1 MKEAK
6 EGNSRVL
13 VPVQNAEDRL
23 LELWIQSPHTPV
35 TQAEVG
41 KDTVGWEEL
50 VQLALMLGRMKRS
63 GLIDAGS
70 ANSTAWAL
78 ARTYF
83 RSLLLL

>member
-41 KDTVGWEEL
+41 KTP
-50 VQLALMLGRMKRS
+50 
-63 GLIDAGS
+63 
-70 ANSTAWAL
+70 WA
-78 ARTYF
+78 ARNWSKW
-83 RSLLLL
+83 R